1 MVLDSHRSI
10 LATGRAA
17 SACARGYRVRFHR
30 VTQLVTSLIE
40 ARDELTILGLRARLA
55 ELDLLVLDE
64 LGSRGTRPRRMKGRD
79 IALSILRALAA
90 VCRHGLGRNGGRVG
104 TGAPTLPPLGAF
116 WSKAPACWPILLQ
129 LGASG
134 QMPRPPPPG
143 CPSPSAG

>member
-64 LGSRGTRPRRMKGRD
+64 LGSRGTRPRRMRGRD
-79 IALSILRALAA
+79 IALSILPRTGGGVPAWSGEKWRKGRYRSADPSSTRCILVEGTCVLA
-90 VCRHGLGRNGGRVG
+90 H
-104 TGAPTLPPLGAF
+104 
-116 WSKAPACWPILLQ
+116 
-129 LGASG
+129 
-134 QMPRPPPPG
+134 PPPTG
-143 CPSPSAG
+143 G